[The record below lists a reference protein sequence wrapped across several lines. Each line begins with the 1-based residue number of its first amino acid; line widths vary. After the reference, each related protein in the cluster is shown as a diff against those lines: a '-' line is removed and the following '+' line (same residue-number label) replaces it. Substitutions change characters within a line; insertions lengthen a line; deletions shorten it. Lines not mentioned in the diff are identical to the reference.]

1 MYSFLFSNA
10 LIIRYSM
17 QFGCPCFCRCTAHL
31 GMPHL
36 SMDVS
41 VVWISSIFERYL
53 QSLFSK
59 SNLKIINLSVKPQLL
74 FCFCSDDVKNKV
86 VHTFYSLILFYRIEL
101 NLLELEPNRIE
112 SNLSLLTWHY
122 LVTLLTSTFQRWS
135 EFKSYSLESLFDYS
149 VSIYQY

>member
-74 FCFCSDDVKNKV
+74 FCFCNNVVKNKV

-112 SNLSLLTWHY
+112 SVPAHVALPCNSVNVYFLEMERVQILFSR
-122 LVTLLTSTFQRWS
+122 VT
-135 EFKSYSLESLFDYS
+135 
-149 VSIYQY
+149 V